1 MLGHFLQ
8 RQTQR
13 RTEYLIMVFS
23 PSKEQNAR
31 ERTLLIIGLVLLI
44 IGIGINEGLD
54 TLIGTITENALQKIG
69 AAEHQLSAPSEGA
82 INFVPLVKKLNPVVV
97 NISATQISE
106 EGQGSATP
114 FGESDPFEEFWR
126 RFFGNPGGRSR
137 QQSLGSGF
145 IVASDG
151 YILTNDHAIEG
162 ADKIIVQLSNDD
174 REYPAKVI
182 GKDTKIDIALIKIS
196 AENLPIS
203 PLGDSDRLEVGEW
216 VLAIGNPFGLGSTV
230 TSGIVSAKERHIGQG
245 PYDSFIQTDAKIN
258 PGNSGG
264 PLINMR
270 GEIVGINSAL
280 FSETGENMGIGFAN
294 PIIMIKE
301 ILPQLKDKGKVTRGW
316 MGVMVQGV
324 TRDIAESMGLDQTR
338 GALVSEV
345 VKDGPAARAG
355 IKVGDFIIEFNGN
368 HIKDAND
375 LPILVARTAPG
386 EKVRV
391 KILRDKKELT
401 IPVQVE
407 KLEDEE
413 VNLTAQEKDHL
424 GLTVQKVT
432 PEIAESLGI
441 KRAEGVVITSVEPG
455 SAADEAGLEQG
466 DMIVEVNRK
475 RIQDVSEYKKAV
487 MAAQKGKRL
496 LFLVR
501 RGENTMFLTL
511 KP

>member
-1 MLGHFLQ
+1 MLGYFLQ

-54 TLIGTITENALQKIG
+54 TLIGTISENALQKIG

-114 FGESDPFEEFWR
+114 FGESDPFDEFWR

-270 GEIVGINSAL
+270 GEIVGVNAVI
-280 FSETGENMGIGFAN
+280 FSESGGSVGIGFAV
-294 PIIMIKE
+294 PINMVKD
-301 ILPQLKDKGKVTRGW
+301 ILPQLKSKGKVTRGW
-316 MGVMVQGV
+316 MGVAVQ
-324 TRDIAESMGLDQTR
+324 R
-338 GALVSEV
+338 
-345 VKDGPAARAG
+345 
-355 IKVGDFIIEFNGN
+355 
-368 HIKDAND
+368 
-375 LPILVARTAPG
+375 
-386 EKVRV
+386 
-391 KILRDKKELT
+391 
-401 IPVQVE
+401 
-407 KLEDEE
+407 
-413 VNLTAQEKDHL
+413 
-424 GLTVQKVT
+424 VT
-432 PEIAESLGI
+432 PEIAESMGWEKARGALVSDVARNGPGERAGI
-441 KRAEGVVITSVEPG
+441 KIGDLIIEYDGNEIKDASDLSILVAHAAPG
-455 SAADEAGLEQG
+455 Q
-466 DMIVEVNRK
+466 
-475 RIQDVSEYKKAV
+475 RIQVKVLRDKKELNIPVTLQELKEADAKMPRTNSEAND
-487 MAAQKGKRL
+487 GGSW
-496 LFLVR
+496 F
-501 RGENTMFLTL
+501 
-511 KP
+511 

>member
-1 MLGHFLQ
+1 LEKKQLTMAFRLN
-8 RQTQR
+8 
-13 RTEYLIMVFS
+13 
-23 PSKEQNAR
+23 KEKS
-31 ERTLLIIGLVLLI
+31 TKVGVLVVLSFVSLFVGVGI
-44 IGIGINEGLD
+44 TKFNRLIGIAAKQAFPQI
-54 TLIGTITENALQKIG
+54 ALS
-69 AAEHQLSAPSEGA
+69 EHQQDAPSDG
-82 INFVPLVKKLNPVVV
+82 IISFVPLVKKLKPQVVQ
-97 NISATQISE
+97 ISTTQMSE
-106 EGQGSATP
+106 EGQVPPTP
-114 FGESDPFEEFWR
+114 FGENDPFTEFWQK
-126 RFFGNPGGRSR
+126 FFGNPGGPSR
-137 QQSLGSGF
+137 QQSLGSGL
-145 IVASDG
+145 IIASDG
-151 YILTNDHAIEG
+151 YILTNNHVIDNAEKVVVKLFSDD
-162 ADKIIVQLSNDD
+162 AD
-174 REYPAKVI
+174 YPAKVI
-182 GKDTKIDIALIKIS
+182 GKDPQLDIALIKID
-196 AENLPIS
+196 AKGLPTA

-216 VLAIGNPFGLGSTV
+216 VLAIGNPFGLDSTV

-270 GEIVGINSAL
+270 GEVIGINSAL
-280 FSETGENMGIGFAN
+280 FSETGENMGIGFAI
-294 PIIMIKE
+294 PINMIKE

-355 IKVGDFIIEFNGN
+355 IKVGDLIIEFNGN
-368 HIKDAND
+368 QIKDAND